1 MPFQSKKP
9 SLELT
14 PESHDLLTKLSN
26 SRTESAQKI
35 ERARILIGYAS
46 GLTISAVASQLG
58 TNRMKV
64 ERCVNKALQF
74 GTEEALNDL
83 PGRGRPQVITEEAR
97 TWVLS
102 LACQKPKDLGYS
114 YELWTTQL
122 LADHIQKNCASAGHL
137 SLAKLSR
144 GTVSKILCKSQ
155 IRPDKIKYY
164 LETRDPEFDAKMAQ
178 VLCIY
183 REVVLLRNQNN
194 KDDLMIAISSYDEK
208 PGIQAVENTAPDL
221 PPVPGKFACIGRDY
235 EYIRHGTVSLLAGID
250 LLTGVIHGLIEDHH
264 RSCEFIKFLKM
275 IDTSYPSNFKLKII
289 LDNHSAHIS
298 KETRAYLA
306 TVPNRFEFIFTPKHG
321 SWLNLI
327 ESFFGKM
334 AKTMLREIRVKS
346 LDELKHRI
354 IKYLNELNEAPVVF
368 KWTYG
373 VDSGDNP
380 QDTL

>member
-1 MPFQSKKP
+1 MPFQSKKQ
-9 SLELT
+9 SLKLS

-46 GLTISAVASQLG
+46 GLTISAVASLLG

-74 GTEEALNDL
+74 GAEEALNDL
-83 PGRGRPQVITEEAR
+83 PGRGRPQVIPEEAR

-122 LADHIQKNCASAGHL
+122 LADHIQKNCASAGQP
-137 SLAKLSR
+137 SLTKLSR
-144 GTVSKILCKSQ
+144 GTVSKILSKSQ
-155 IRPDKIKYY
+155 VRPHKIKYY

-178 VLCIY
+178 ILCIY
-183 REVVLLRNQNN
+183 KEVALLRNQNN
-194 KDDLMIAISSYDEK
+194 KDDLMIAILSYDEK
-208 PGIQAVENTAPDL
+208 PGIQAIENTAPDL
-221 PPVPGKFACIGRDY
+221 PPVPGKLACIGRDY

-250 LLTGVIHGLIEDHH
+250 LLTGVIHGLIENRH
-264 RSCEFIKFLKM
+264 RSYEFVKFLKK
-275 IDTSYPSNFKLKII
+275 INANYPPNFKLKII

-346 LDELKHRI
+346 LDELKNRI
-354 IKYLNELNEAPVVF
+354 KKYLNELNESPVIF

-380 QDTL
+380 QDLL